1 MTPLLINTGT
11 VPNDK
16 SADSLYSAFNKINA
30 NFAELYQFLDTVSL
44 QETVQ
49 DYTALLFTTGIH
61 SGITIS
67 YGDSQDRIDLTVLD
81 QSWNQL
87 LDKPFI
93 PTDVNEL
100 TDADGLLD
108 NQYTLPIAT
117 DSILGGIKV
126 GGNLTIDQSGILSAT
141 DSNSITLG
149 DNTPITPKDGDLWY
163 DTTGGR
169 LYVYFSN
176 TWVDSNPGLVSTG
189 VKSSDTAPVNPA
201 NNDLWYDTTGGR
213 LYVYFSNTW
222 VDSNPET
229 QYPPPT
235 RVTQSDTVPSN
246 PVDGEL
252 WYDTVS
258 GRIYVYYS
266 STWVDTN
273 PDSTPQTLRF
283 CLDSVR
289 TLTTDETNPQS
300 LFGVGVRLS
309 ENTRYEYTITGV
321 VSKSSSNQIDI
332 QYSLTGTT
340 LSKHQYE
347 VLSTESNSSL
357 PQFTSNQLTSGFDT
371 PVSISTGMLAQ
382 PTNYNFTITGII
394 DVVDT
399 GNVNPMISFSGLP
412 GDCSVLAGRIELTPL
427 GSTGANT
434 VIGPWSV

>member
-149 DNTPITPKDGDLWY
+149 DNTPITPKDG
-163 DTTGGR
+163 
-169 LYVYFSN
+169 
-176 TWVDSNPGLVSTG
+176 
-189 VKSSDTAPVNPA
+189 
-201 NNDLWYDTTGGR
+201 DLWYDTTGGR